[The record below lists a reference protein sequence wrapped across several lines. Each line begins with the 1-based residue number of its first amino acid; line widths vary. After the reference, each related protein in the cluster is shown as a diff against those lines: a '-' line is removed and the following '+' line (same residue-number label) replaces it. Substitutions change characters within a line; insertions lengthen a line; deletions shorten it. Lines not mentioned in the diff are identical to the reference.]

1 MQRKVAKAITGGLSS
16 TAGDILDVHAYILPI
31 DLLFCKLLF
40 RAALQLC
47 TLTSMHLLW
56 LYRYIPLFPLNYLKS
71 LLPSD
76 IFSLAI
82 YYFRNYGHISY
93 ISYIEY
99 IS

>member
-1 MQRKVAKAITGGLSS
+1 M
-16 TAGDILDVHAYILPI
+16 
-31 DLLFCKLLF
+31 
-40 RAALQLC
+40 
-47 TLTSMHLLW
+47 LW

-93 ISYIEY
+93 ISYVEY

>member
-1 MQRKVAKAITGGLSS
+1 MTKSIKSDASSNQQYNRDWGGYVMVIQIYSPFSS
-16 TAGDILDVHAYILPI
+16 H
-31 DLLFCKLLF
+31 LF
-40 RAALQLC
+40 
-47 TLTSMHLLW
+47 
-56 LYRYIPLFPLNYLKS
+56 KS

-93 ISYIEY
+93 ISYVEY